1 MAMGSDVFRAGLRQ
15 QKTKGYD
22 RAIEQREAKEAKQR
36 KARLAGAIVG
46 FRGKTPLQWIHK
58 AQKEGVM
65 LPIDISHYLYTC
77 HSVWI
82 AEMTVA
88 QLLAETIE
96 TERV

>member
-1 MAMGSDVFRAGLRQ
+1 MAIGSDVFRAGLRQ

-22 RAIEQREAKEAKQR
+22 RAVAQREAEEVKQR
-36 KARLAGAIVG
+36 KARLTGATVG

-58 AQKEGVM
+58 AQKEGIM

-82 AEMTVA
+82 AEMTIA
-88 QLLAETIE
+88 QLLAEAIE
-96 TERV
+96 TEKA